1 MEVDPDQARAMPS
14 PIIVG
19 LALREDDTAPLSLAR
34 VMAEHS
40 GAPLALASACP
51 REVPAPLP
59 PPHYATALLDQTAAD
74 LEAAAKTLPGH
85 EAAKTYATFGSR
97 AGVLHALAEQLTADA
112 IVVGSTHRGDVGRVM
127 IGDVAAGL
135 LHGSGCPVV
144 VAPRGYAGGELRR
157 IGVAFDGS
165 PESHEA
171 LRAAAGLAS
180 RTGGS
185 VHCYTVLEPIEWTP
199 AYSAPGWA
207 ASPAY
212 EERRLELA
220 QETAATALETKP
232 AGTVATAEV
241 LHGLVVPALAEA
253 SESLDVLVCGSRG
266 YGALRSVLMGGVS
279 RGLAHRAACTLV
291 VVPREASAQAASL
304 WHPPSAVEAG

>member
-1 MEVDPDQARAMPS
+1 MPS
-14 PIIVG
+14 PIVVG
-19 LALREDDTAPLSLAR
+19 LALREDDTAPLSLGCLLAD
-34 VMAEHS
+34 HS
-40 GAPLALASACP
+40 GAALALATACP

-59 PPHYATALLDQTAAD
+59 APHYANAYLDQTADD
-74 LEAAAKTLPGH
+74 LKAVARTLEGH
-85 EAAKTYATFGSR
+85 ETTKTHAAFGSR
-97 AGVLHALAEQLTADA
+97 AGVLHEVAEQLGAQA
-112 IVVGSTHRGDVGRVM
+112 IVVGSTHRGDAGRVM

-135 LHGSGCPVV
+135 LHGSTCPVA
-144 VAPRGYAGGELRR
+144 VAPRGYAGGPMLR

-180 RTGGS
+180 RTGGA

-199 AYSAPGWA
+199 AYTPPGWV

-220 QETAATALETKP
+220 QETAATALVTKP
-232 AGTVATAEV
+232 AGTVTTAEV
-241 LHGLVVPALAEA
+241 LHGLVVPTLAEA

-266 YGALRSVLMGGVS
+266 YGALHSVLMGGVS
-279 RGLAHRAACTLV
+279 RGLAHRAACALV
-291 VVPREASAQAASL
+291 VVPRETSARAASL
-304 WHPPSAVEAG
+304 WQPPSPVEAA